1 MSLIFTLIFFVSLFI
16 VIGILY
22 YQWKRAVRGEI
33 EIKNLSITNENE
45 LEPSITLR
53 DIGILLLYI
62 LKHLIQFL
70 VVEGLKLYYIISKK
84 IKGFTHHSRNP
95 KIAKIINKFKVPQ
108 IPPQVKSF
116 VNKTISETKEKI
128 IRVKQDLAHLEE
140 TIDKRVD

>member
-1 MSLIFTLIFFVSLFI
+1 M
-16 VIGILY
+16 Y

-62 LKHLIQFL
+62 LKHLIQFIIIQ
-70 VVEGLKLYYIISKK
+70 GLKLYYAISKR
-84 IKGFTHHSRNP
+84 IKNFTHHTRNP
-95 KIAKIINKFKVPQ
+95 KIARIVNKFKIPKIPQ
-108 IPPQVKSF
+108 PIKNF